1 MPKIVK
7 CKNTSRWEDYE
18 NWGVNGSFLNGY
30 YVFEETNPNTY
41 WIDDMPLSLT
51 LGTSYP
57 LSLEMKFYE
66 GYGFSGIKDSDPSL
80 GSQLISIGVTVAD
93 DFELIFTRNAYRFS

>member
-1 MPKIVK
+1 MLGIMIIR
-7 CKNTSRWEDYE
+7 T
-18 NWGVNGSFLNGY
+18 GVNFLSGY

-57 LSLEMKFYE
+57 LSLEMKYW
-66 GYGFSGIKDSDPSL
+66 GGCNRLLGDLLIAIKS
-80 GSQLISIGVTVAD
+80 
-93 DFELIFTRNAYRFS
+93 